1 ITCLA
6 AAISAVCSG
15 VKVPCQ
21 PNIFVT
27 NEPRWSKGRIYRGL
41 SKPRVFMMSPSVL
54 DFESFATGEQR
65 ALVEDARWKI
75 STHRSD
81 LGHTAHNTIDPLE
94 FCALLIS

>member
-1 ITCLA
+1 
-6 AAISAVCSG
+6 
-15 VKVPCQ
+15 
-21 PNIFVT
+21 
-27 NEPRWSKGRIYRGL
+27 
-41 SKPRVFMMSPSVL
+41 MMSPSVL